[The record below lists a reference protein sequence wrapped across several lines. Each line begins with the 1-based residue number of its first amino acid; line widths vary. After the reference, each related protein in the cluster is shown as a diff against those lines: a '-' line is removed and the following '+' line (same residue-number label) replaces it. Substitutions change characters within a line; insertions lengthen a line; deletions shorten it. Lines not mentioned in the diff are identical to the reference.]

1 MYRKATLEDCKA
13 VYKLICDLECRELPF
28 DAFAEIFAEQVANGN
43 YYCLLWE
50 QEGSVV
56 AALNLRFER
65 QLHHASRIAEI
76 VELAKECL
84 PKPAALRRKMAAAR
98 LNLLPIS
105 CVKMPTGFTPE
116 RECIISIISSP
127 NPSQLTHLRKTPSED
142 RTHRQFIVNCR
153 FSFC

>member
-13 VYKLICDLECRELPF
+13 VYKLICDLECKELPF

-76 VELAKECL
+76 LEFEVAASCRSCGIGKRLFAEACRIAKENGCSQIELAT
-84 PKPAALRRKMAAAR
+84 
-98 LNLLPIS
+98 N
-105 CVKMPTGFTPE
+105 
-116 RECIISIISSP
+116 
-127 NPSQLTHLRKTPSED
+127 QLRKD
-142 RTHRQFIVNCR
+142 AHRFYTREGMHNFHYK
-153 FSFC
+153 FSKSFAVDAPQENAIGR

>member
-76 VELAKECL
+76 LEFEVAASCRSCGSQIELAT
-84 PKPAALRRKMAAAR
+84 
-98 LNLLPIS
+98 N
-105 CVKMPTGFTPE
+105 
-116 RECIISIISSP
+116 
-127 NPSQLTHLRKTPSED
+127 QLRKD
-142 RTHRQFIVNCR
+142 AHRFYTREGMHNFHYK
-153 FSFC
+153 FSKSFAVDAPQENAIGR